1 MAERIGVRSLA
12 RLGTFGVT
20 KFSTFLGHS
29 VWTVDQSAVG
39 IVQCR
44 PARSE
49 SSVGLIGARETNC
62 CLQVYPLPSRQP
74 TWFET
79 INPATGKTLKRYK
92 SSTKADVDKAVTKAK
107 KAFEKW
113 RLLSPAKRAIYLER
127 TAKTLRAQKEKL
139 ARIITQE
146 MGKPIKESLP
156 EVAKCA
162 WALEYYS
169 ENGPKFLNPEVTK
182 TDATDSYVTFEPL
195 GVIGSIMPWN
205 FPLWQCIRF
214 AAPALMVGNTTVFKP
229 SSVTPQSGLA
239 LQNAFESTGLI
250 PDCFN
255 IVLGSAQVA
264 NNLIQSDTVAISFTG
279 SVNAGRT
286 VAQAASTQLKKFV
299 LELGGSDAFLVL
311 EDADIEAAST
321 GAVAGRFINNGQS
334 CIATKRIFV
343 VKHVFDEFLDKFV
356 KKTKSLR
363 VGDPLSPETDIGPM
377 VREESLKTLDGQV
390 KDALKQGA
398 QLELGGERLRRKG
411 SFYAPT
417 IVTNV
422 SEEMR
427 MMKEETFGPAA
438 PVMVVKDESEAI
450 RLANKSE
457 FGLGATVWGT
467 DTRRAEKVARDI
479 SVGLVTVNNVVVSDP
494 RMPFGGVRHSGIGR
508 ELSRYGMIE
517 FANIRSV
524 RVYEKSPLAHAHVE

>member
-1 MAERIGVRSLA
+1 
-12 RLGTFGVT
+12 
-20 KFSTFLGHS
+20 
-29 VWTVDQSAVG
+29 
-39 IVQCR
+39 
-44 PARSE
+44 
-49 SSVGLIGARETNC
+49 
-62 CLQVYPLPSRQP
+62 LPSRQP
-74 TWFET
+74 SWFET
-79 INPATGKTLKRYK
+79 VNPATGKTLKRYK
-92 SSTKADVDKAVTKAK
+92 SSTKGDVDKAVTKAK
-107 KAFEKW
+107 KALEKW
-113 RLLSPAKRAIYLER
+113 RQLSPAKRAIYLER

-139 ARIITQE
+139 ARTITQE

-169 ENGPKFLNPEVTK
+169 ENGPKFLNPEATK
-182 TDATDSYVTFEPL
+182 TDATDSYVAFDPL

-229 SSVTPQSGLA
+229 SSITPQSGLA
-239 LQNAFESTGLI
+239 LQNAFESTGSI
-250 PDCFN
+250 SGIFS

-264 NNLIQSDTVAISFTG
+264 NYLIESDTVAVSFTG
-279 SVNAGRT
+279 SVNAGRM
-286 VAQAASTQLKKFV
+286 VAQRASSQLKKFV
-299 LELGGSDAFLVL
+299 LELGGSDPFIVL

-343 VKHVFDEFLDKFV
+343 VKNVLDEFLEKLV

-377 VREESLKTLDGQV
+377 VREDALKTLDGQV
-390 KDALKQGA
+390 KDALRQGA
-398 QLELGGERLRRKG
+398 RLELGGERLT
-411 SFYAPT
+411 P
-417 IVTNV
+417 
-422 SEEMR
+422 EMR

-438 PVMVVKDESEAI
+438 PVMAVKDENEAI
-450 RLANKSE
+450 RHANNSE

-467 DTRRAEKVARDI
+467 DTRRAEKVAREI
-479 SVGLVTVNNVVVSDP
+479 SAGLVTVNNVVVSDP

-508 ELSRYGMIE
+508 ELSRYGMLE
-517 FANIRSV
+517 FTNIKSV

>member
-1 MAERIGVRSLA
+1 M
-12 RLGTFGVT
+12 
-20 KFSTFLGHS
+20 
-29 VWTVDQSAVG
+29 
-39 IVQCR
+39 
-44 PARSE
+44 
-49 SSVGLIGARETNC
+49 
-62 CLQVYPLPSRQP
+62 PSRRP
-74 TWFET
+74 SWFET

-92 SSTKADVDKAVTKAK
+92 SSTKSEVDKAVTKAK

-113 RLLSPAKRAIYLER
+113 RQLSPSKRAIYLER

-169 ENGPKFLNPEVTK
+169 ENGPKFLNPEATK
-182 TDATDSYVTFEPL
+182 TDATDSYVAFEPL

-239 LQNAFESTGLI
+239 LQNAFESTGSI
-250 PDCFN
+250 PGCFN

-264 NNLIQSDTVAISFTG
+264 NYLIESDTVAISFTG

-286 VAQAASTQLKKFV
+286 VAQSASSQLKKFV
-299 LELGGSDAFLVL
+299 LELGGSDPFIVL

-343 VKHVFDEFLDKFV
+343 VKQVLDKFLEKFV
-356 KKTKSLR
+356 KKTRSLK

-377 VREESLKTLDGQV
+377 VRQEAVKTLDAQV
-390 KDALKQGA
+390 KDALKRGA
-398 QLELGGERLRRKG
+398 HLEHGGERLRRKG

-417 IVTNV
+417 ILTNV
-422 SEEMR
+422 TPEMR
-427 MMKEETFGPAA
+427 IMKEETFGPAA
-438 PVMVVKDESEAI
+438 PVIVVKDENEAI
-450 RLANKSE
+450 RLANRSE

-467 DTRRAEKVARDI
+467 DTRRQR
-479 SVGLVTVNNVVVSDP
+479 
-494 RMPFGGVRHSGIGR
+494 R
-508 ELSRYGMIE
+508 
-517 FANIRSV
+517 
-524 RVYEKSPLAHAHVE
+524 